1 MSRILILIASVDGHA
16 ARIAA
21 HIAATMAQAGH
32 EVDTRSVDSPGLVQ
46 AIGACDAVIVG
57 AAIRFGRHV
66 RNVEAR
72 VHDHAAAISA
82 RPNAFFSVSLSGGGP
97 GARLETA
104 QAYVATFC
112 ERSGWHPQDTAIF
125 GGALCYSQY
134 NAFIWFMMRLIVG
147 FAGGDTDTS
156 RDYDYTDW
164 RAVGRFAAEF
174 AAGLEPRVPV
184 APRQA
189 RRFANV
195 G

>member
-1 MSRILILIASVDGHA
+1 MSRILIAFASIDGHA

-21 HIAATMAQAGH
+21 RIAATLVRAGH
-32 EVDTRSVDSPGLVQ
+32 DVDARSIDSPGLAQ
-46 AIGACDAVIVG
+46 AIGASDAVIVG

-72 VHDHAAAISA
+72 VHDHAAAIST

-97 GARLETA
+97 GARPETA
-104 QAYVATFC
+104 QGYVVTFC
-112 ERSGWHPQDTAIF
+112 ERSGWHPRGTAIF
-125 GGALCYSQY
+125 GGALCYSRY
-134 NAFIWFMMRLIVG
+134 NAFIRFMMRLIVG

-164 RAVGRFAAEF
+164 RAVGRFAVEF
-174 AAGLEPRVPV
+174 AASLEPRVPV